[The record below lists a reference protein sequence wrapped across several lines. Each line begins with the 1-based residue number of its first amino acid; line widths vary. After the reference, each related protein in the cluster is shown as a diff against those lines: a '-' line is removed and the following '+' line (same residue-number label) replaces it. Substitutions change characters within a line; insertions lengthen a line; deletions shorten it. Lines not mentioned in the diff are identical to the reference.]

1 MGFKIYFSL
10 ITIIFSTTL
19 FAQQRGF
26 KPVKVEGTG
35 TTALYKESHALVIGN
50 SIYTNGWNNLPG
62 VKTDVYE
69 VKTALEQN
77 GFNVVLK
84 ENLSKEQ
91 MDKAYSDFIK
101 QYGED
106 ANNRLL
112 FYYAGHGHTVMSKYG
127 DEVGYIVPVD
137 APNPNKDEADFQSK
151 AMEMSQIEIYAKRI
165 DSKHAL
171 FMFDACFAGSLFAM
185 RDAIPAVINYKT
197 KEPVRQFITSGSADE
212 TVPDKS
218 IFREQF
224 VTALSTNSA
233 DANNDGYLTGTELGT
248 FLQNKVINYSYE
260 NQHPQYGKIRHSA
273 LDKGDFV
280 FVLNKEPI
288 TQQAQNEP
296 EITEED
302 IKSVDSF
309 GSLKITNYLQGNLYI
324 DDIYKQTANK
334 NKIIIISGLSIGTH
348 IVKIT
353 TDNETWEQEVTINE
367 DQTSQLITKKSS
379 TSENS
384 KNNKNTSIINKADLV
399 MITTKGGVFQMGDD
413 SHEAYVDE
421 RPVHTVT
428 VENFA
433 ISETEITNLQ
443 YCFFL
448 NEEGNQSEGS
458 TTWLDLYDSDCQII
472 KNRGKFEPKEG
483 KENYPVVEVTWYGA
497 KAYCEWAGG
506 RLPTEAEW
514 QFACKAQSNYKYSGS
529 YTIDEVAWYKNNSN
543 GINKVAQKK
552 SNSFGLYDMSGNAG
566 EWVQDEW
573 HENYKN
579 APTDGSAWV
588 NGNKTSRVFCGG
600 SYNSNARDC
609 RVSARVGKQANYG
622 YDDIGFRIVLSL

>member
-1 MGFKIYFSL
+1 MKLKEPILL
-10 ITIIFSTTL
+10 IAIIFFITTL

-35 TTALYKESHALVIGN
+35 TSTLYEESHALVIGN
-50 SIYTNGWNNLPG
+50 SNYTEGWNDLPG

-84 ENLSKEQ
+84 ENLTKEE

-101 QYGED
+101 KYGEN

-112 FYYAGHGHTVMSKYG
+112 FYYAGHGHTVTSKYG
-127 DEVGYIVPVD
+127 DEIGYIVPIN

-151 AMEMSQIEIYAKRI
+151 SMEMAQIEIYAKRI

-185 RDAIPAVINYKT
+185 RDAVPAVINYKT

-224 VTALSTNSA
+224 VIALTTNNA

-280 FVLNKEPI
+280 FVLKKKSAP
-288 TQQAQNEP
+288 QQTET
-296 EITEED
+296 EIEEED
-302 IKSVDSF
+302 IAPVVSH
-309 GSLKITNYLQGNLYI
+309 GNLKITNYLQGSLYI
-324 DDIYKQTANK
+324 DGIYKQTANK
-334 NKIIIISGLSIGTH
+334 NKVITISDLNTGTH
-348 IVKIT
+348 TIKII
-353 TDNETWEQEVTINE
+353 TDSETWEQKITINKG
-367 DQTSQLITKKSS
+367 QTAQLTAKNNSVPQKK
-379 TSENS
+379 EE
-384 KNNKNTSIINKADLV
+384 NKNTSIKSKAGLI
-399 MITTKGGVFQMGDD
+399 MITTKGGIFQMGDD
-413 SHEAYVDE
+413 SREAYVDE

-428 VENFA
+428 VGDFA
-433 ISETEITNLQ
+433 ISKTEITNLQ
-443 YCFFL
+443 YCKFL
-448 NEEGNQSEGS
+448 NEKGNQSEGS
-458 TTWLDLYDSDCQII
+458 TTWLDLFDTDCQII
-472 KNRGKFEPKEG
+472 KNRGKFQPKAG

-514 QFACKAQSNYKYSGS
+514 QFACKSQNDYKYSGS
-529 YTIDEVAWYKNNSN
+529 YTIDEVAWYKKNSN
-543 GINKVAQKK
+543 GVNKVAQKK
-552 SNSFGLYDMSGNAG
+552 SNSFGLYDMSGNVG

-573 HENYKN
+573 HDNYKN
-579 APTDGSAWV
+579 APTDGSAWE
-588 NGNKTSRVFCGG
+588 NENKVSRVFCGG
-600 SYNSNARDC
+600 SFNSNARDC
-609 RVSARVGKQANYG
+609 RVSARVGKQSNYG
-622 YDDIGFRIVLSL
+622 YDDIGFRIVVSL